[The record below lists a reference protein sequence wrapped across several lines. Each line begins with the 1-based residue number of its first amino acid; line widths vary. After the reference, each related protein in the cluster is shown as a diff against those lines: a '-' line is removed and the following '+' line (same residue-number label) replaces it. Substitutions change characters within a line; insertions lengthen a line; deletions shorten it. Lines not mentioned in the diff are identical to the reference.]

1 MFKYFN
7 KQKKVS
13 TLSHLNYKVLYFSIQ
28 ILKFPFI
35 FLNPFSISQWQWHVV
50 LHFNIMRNILDNDF
64 QLSPSLSS
72 ILRDC
77 SMLIELLREWRV
89 RNGWEA
95 KKKLFIEYCLK
106 TNVFPAQ
113 HKKAR
118 TSNYTRRNYSNLQLF
133 LHKIKF
139 SCKIKNLF

>member
-95 KKKLFIEYCLK
+95 KKTFHWILFKNKCFPSSAQKSKNIKLHSKKLF
-106 TNVFPAQ
+106 
-113 HKKAR
+113 
-118 TSNYTRRNYSNLQLF
+118 
-133 LHKIKF
+133 KF
-139 SCKIKNLF
+139 ATFFT